1 MHTHFAKEHS
11 RNQPETEREK
21 KEKSNKKRVIRTSE
35 IRERK
40 AESRG
45 GGAFCIA
52 VVRDNQEVDR
62 TATMNY

>member
-35 IRERK
+35 REKQK
-40 AESRG
+40 AGG

>member
-45 GGAFCIA
+45 GRGVLYCGGKG
-52 VVRDNQEVDR
+52 
-62 TATMNY
+62 